1 MCRVENHSHLE
12 QPEAAILTC
21 TTSNIAPLIRGDTR
35 KIEITITDEFGVPVN
50 IQGHL
55 IFFTL
60 KTDKTLA
67 DSLATLQ
74 VSYTVAT
81 DADALVGKTVL
92 VLSATDTASVPP
104 GKYFYDI
111 QWVTTGA
118 TVEVTTIALGIL
130 SVDYDITVDIV

>member
-1 MCRVENHSHLE
+1 M
-12 QPEAAILTC
+12 TC
-21 TTSNIAPLIRGDTR
+21 TTNSIAPLIRGDTR

-81 DADALVGKTVL
+81 DAAGLAGKTVI
-92 VLSATDTASVPP
+92 VLPATDTASVPP

-111 QWVTTGA
+111 QWVTDDA
-118 TVEVTTIALGIL
+118 TPEVTTIGSG
-130 SVDYDITVDIV
+130 SVMVESDVTIATA

>member
-1 MCRVENHSHLE
+1 MSCS
-12 QPEAAILTC
+12 
-21 TTSNIAPLIRGDTR
+21 SNSLAPLIRGDTR

-50 IQGHL
+50 IQGHK
-55 IFFTL
+55 IYFTL
-60 KTDKTLA
+60 KPDKTLA

-92 VLSATDTASVPP
+92 VLSATNTASVPP

-118 TVEVTTIALGIL
+118 TVEVTTIAIGVL
-130 SVDYDITVDIV
+130 SVDYDITVNIV

>member
-1 MCRVENHSHLE
+1 
-12 QPEAAILTC
+12 LTC
-21 TTSNIAPLIRGDTR
+21 NTNSIEPLIRGDTR

-81 DADALVGKTVL
+81 DAAGLAGKTVI
-92 VLSATDTASVPP
+92 VLPATDTASVPP

-118 TVEVTTIALGIL
+118 TPEVTTIALGIV
-130 SVDYDITVDIV
+130 SVEYDISVSIA

>member
-1 MCRVENHSHLE
+1 M
-12 QPEAAILTC
+12 TC

-50 IQGHL
+50 IQGHK
-55 IFFTL
+55 IYFTL

-81 DADALVGKTVL
+81 DADALVGKTIL
-92 VLSATDTASVPP
+92 VLSAANTASVPP

-111 QWVTTGA
+111 QWKTSGGTP
-118 TVEVTTIALGIL
+118 EVTTIDYG
-130 SVDYDITVDIV
+130 SVIVESDITITTA

>member
-1 MCRVENHSHLE
+1 M
-12 QPEAAILTC
+12 TC
-21 TTSNIAPLIRGDTR
+21 NTNSIAPLIRGDTR

-50 IQGHL
+50 IQGHK

-74 VSYTVAT
+74 VSSVVAA
-81 DADALVGKTVL
+81 DADALEGKATL
-92 VLSATDTASVPP
+92 VLSSTNMATVPP

-111 QWVTTGA
+111 QWKTSGGTPEITTIDYGSV
-118 TVEVTTIALGIL
+118 TVEA
-130 SVDYDITVDIV
+130 DITITTA

>member
-1 MCRVENHSHLE
+1 M
-12 QPEAAILTC
+12 TC
-21 TTSNIAPLIRGDTR
+21 TTNSIEPLIRGDTR

-50 IQGHL
+50 IQGHK
-55 IFFTL
+55 IYFTL

-74 VSYTVAT
+74 VSSVIAA
-81 DADALVGKTVL
+81 DADALAGKTVL

-111 QWVTTGA
+111 QWVTAGA
-118 TVEVTTIALGIL
+118 TVEVTTIAIGIL
-130 SVDYDITVDIV
+130 SVDYDITVNII

>member
-1 MCRVENHSHLE
+1 M
-12 QPEAAILTC
+12 TC

-50 IQGHL
+50 IQGHK
-55 IFFTL
+55 IYFTL

-111 QWVTTGA
+111 QWKTTGG
-118 TVEVTTIALGIL
+118 TPEVTTISLGVVL
-130 SVDYDITVDIV
+130 VESDITISVA

>member
-1 MCRVENHSHLE
+1 
-12 QPEAAILTC
+12 LTC

-50 IQGHL
+50 IQGHK
-55 IFFTL
+55 IYFTL

-74 VSYTVAT
+74 VSSVIAA
-81 DADALVGKTVL
+81 DADALAGKTVL
-92 VLSATDTASVPP
+92 VLSSTDMATVPP

-111 QWVTTGA
+111 QWKTSGGTP
-118 TVEVTTIALGIL
+118 EITTIDLGVVNVE
-130 SVDYDITVDIV
+130 SDITITTA

>member
-1 MCRVENHSHLE
+1 M
-12 QPEAAILTC
+12 TC

-50 IQGHL
+50 IQGHK

-74 VSYTVAT
+74 VSYTVPT
-81 DADALVGKTVL
+81 DADALAGKTVL

-118 TVEVTTIALGIL
+118 TVEVTTIAIGVL

>member
-1 MCRVENHSHLE
+1 M
-12 QPEAAILTC
+12 TC
-21 TTSNIAPLIRGDTR
+21 NTNSIEPLIRGDTR

-60 KTDKTLA
+60 KTDKALA

-81 DADALVGKTVL
+81 DADALVGKTIL
-92 VLSATDTASVPP
+92 VLSAANTASVPP

-118 TVEVTTIALGIL
+118 TPEVTTIALGIV
-130 SVDYDITVDIV
+130 SVEYDITVDVV

>member
-1 MCRVENHSHLE
+1 MSCS
-12 QPEAAILTC
+12 
-21 TTSNIAPLIRGDTR
+21 SNSLAPLIRGDTR
-35 KIEITITDEFGVPVN
+35 KIEITITDEFGVPIN
-50 IQGHL
+50 IQGHE

-60 KTDKTLA
+60 KADKTLA
-67 DSLATLQ
+67 DSSAKLQ

-81 DADALVGKTVL
+81 DADALMGKTVL
-92 VLSATDTASVPP
+92 VLNATDTASVPP

-130 SVDYDITVDIV
+130 SVEYDITVDII

>member
-1 MCRVENHSHLE
+1 
-12 QPEAAILTC
+12 LTC
-21 TTSNIAPLIRGDTR
+21 TTSNIAPLVRGDTR

-50 IQGHL
+50 IQGHT

-67 DSLATLQ
+67 DSLAMLQ

-118 TVEVTTIALGIL
+118 TVEVTTIAIGIL
-130 SVDYDITVDIV
+130 SVDYDITVNII

>member
-1 MCRVENHSHLE
+1 M
-12 QPEAAILTC
+12 TY
-21 TTSNIAPLIRGDTR
+21 SNNSISNLIRADSR

>member
-1 MCRVENHSHLE
+1 M
-12 QPEAAILTC
+12 TC
-21 TTSNIAPLIRGDTR
+21 NTNSIEPLIRGDTR

-50 IQGHL
+50 IQGHK
-55 IFFTL
+55 IYFTL
-60 KTDKTLA
+60 KTSPTLA

-74 VSYTVAT
+74 VSSVIA
-81 DADALVGKTVL
+81 ADAAALAGKTVL
-92 VLSATDTASVPP
+92 VLSSTNMATVPP

-130 SVDYDITVDIV
+130 SVDYDITVNII